1 MNNTQSL
8 SVFTLGG
15 HSNVAVFFRRQGGGK
30 TADGGGFSLLVL
42 PILWCLR
49 DMTFSLAPTVG
60 VLTFIIDHA
69 GWFSMLLL
77 YPLWRR
83 LAALA
88 WIMIR
93 EWLHPTRTIVIR
105 HWRGKPLP
113 QPVVLDLSSKEPL
126 VSQLKKIRL

>member
-1 MNNTQSL
+1 MAA
-8 SVFTLGG
+8 FPAAGW
-15 HSNVAVFFRRQGGGK
+15 
-30 TADGGGFSLLVL
+30 TAKPPTVGSFLLLFL
-42 PILWCLR
+42 PIPLFFD
-49 DMTFSLAPTVG
+49 DMIFFAVPTVG
-60 VLTFIIDHA
+60 VLTFITDHA

-93 EWLHPTRTIVIR
+93 EWLRPTRTIVIR

-126 VSQLKKIRL
+126 VSQLKKIRQEED